1 MITYIGLL
9 NFTDKGLQSIKDTTK
24 RAAAAKEVAK
34 KFGVNLRDIYWTIG
48 DCDVVCVLEADS
60 EQALT
65 AFNLASASPATP
77 NPVLFANQREGGSL
91 SQALGDAIE
100 AECGIRPVLSTSG
113 GTSEPAG
120 KCSRRSASSS

>member
-34 KFGVNLRDIYWTIG
+34 KFGVNLRDIYWTMG

-65 AFNLASASPATP
+65 AFNLASAAQGNFRSRSMRAYTAGEMEA
-77 NPVLFANQREGGSL
+77 VLAKL
-91 SQALGDAIE
+91 
-100 AECGIRPVLSTSG
+100 P
-113 GTSEPAG
+113 
-120 KCSRRSASSS
+120 